1 MPNKKHSEKERFIKF
16 SIVGFSGTLVDF
28 GVFNLL
34 TTVFLL
40 PTILSSIVSFIA
52 AVFNNFFW
60 NRNWTYPES
69 KKMSFSGQ
77 FTKFGLVSL
86 AGLAI
91 RTPIFSWLEKPLI
104 QFSIKTWKAIP
115 LDPVT
120 IGHNLAL
127 GIVIVIV
134 LFWNYFANKYW
145 TYKQIKV
152 L

>member
-1 MPNKKHSEKERFIKF
+1 MLNYKISEKKRFIKF
-16 SIVGFSGTLVDF
+16 AIVGFSGTVVDF
-28 GVFNLL
+28 GVFNVL
-34 TTVFLL
+34 TTVLHL
-40 PTILSSIVSFIA
+40 PTISASVISFLA

-69 KKMSFSGQ
+69 KELAFSGQ
-77 FTKFGLVSL
+77 FLKFGIVSL

-91 RTPIFSWLEKPLI
+91 RTPIFSWLEKPLV
-104 QFSIKTWKAIP
+104 QFSTATMISIP
-115 LDPVT
+115 LKPET

-134 LFWNYFANKYW
+134 LFWNYFVNKYW

-152 L
+152 Q